1 MPSVMKACHPRIC
14 PLKSFARIMLARMSF
29 HSCADGATAFG
40 ITLILAIASKQRSL
54 AGARADMVRT
64 ASRIL
69 EGLVLCP
76 HGHLYFYHLCDCG
89 FGVLRLERNISL
101 TSSRLSATA
110 RCLSLH
116 LRITTT

>member
-54 AGARADMVRT
+54 AGARADIVRT

-69 EGLVLCP
+69 EGLMAFRGLGEP
-76 HGHLYFYHLCDCG
+76 REGIGLPFLYWI
-89 FGVLRLERNISL
+89 VVVAVEASVEEEE
-101 TSSRLSATA
+101 
-110 RCLSLH
+110 
-116 LRITTT
+116 

>member
-1 MPSVMKACHPRIC
+1 MATRKKRIDAFSHEGVPPADC

-69 EGLVLCP
+69 EGLVEWR
-76 HGHLYFYHLCDCG
+76 G
-89 FGVLRLERNISL
+89 FVEGRMGIGCWLRRGRGVGFSNDQIKLRASFR
-101 TSSRLSATA
+101 
-110 RCLSLH
+110 
-116 LRITTT
+116 